1 MQPERWQRISGIF
14 KSALALE
21 PAERAAYV
29 AGQCGADESL
39 RREVERLIE
48 SHHQA
53 DSENFIAS
61 PAVAE
66 GAPLLVREDNEVQV
80 SKDRLENGQQVGHY
94 HVIKKL
100 GAGGMGEVYLAED
113 TRLDRTVALKILPA
127 DVASDKQRM
136 QRFKQEAKLASSL
149 NQPNILTIFEFG
161 DTESLHFIAS
171 EYVDGATLREH
182 FRDSQLKLPEI
193 IDISAQVVA
202 ALDVAH
208 EAKIVH
214 RDIKPENI
222 MIRRRDRV
230 VKVLDFGLA
239 KLTEKA
245 PPRQSVGRS
254 DSEVNTQMLVRSM
267 PGSVMGTVVYMSP
280 EQAQGLHLDERTDLW
295 STGVVIYEMVA
306 GCVPFAGATSS
317 HTVVEILEKEPVPL
331 TSPVGRKVP
340 PELQRIVSK
349 ALAKNPDE
357 RYQTAK
363 DMLIDLRNLKKRLE
377 LDVEIERSAPPA
389 TTSGNGIPET
399 GSIESGPSK
408 AERNESERRRRKLFA
423 GITAMAVLL
432 IGMIIIGGW
441 YRSHRS
447 TLTGPAASSVAASE
461 RKLSY
466 WMTVQKYRNGHP
478 FENPFRLA
486 GEINF
491 EKDYQVKL
499 NVSSPQPGFLY
510 ILNEGPST
518 GPGPQPGSPAGMLDS
533 SSFVLLFP
541 STTANDGSSYL
552 AENQAVEIPQQSW
565 FQFDAEQ
572 GTEKLWLVFSAS
584 PVPELEAVKQFA
596 NPKDRGLIKDA
607 SLDTGVHNFLTAHSN
622 AKPTLEKNDELKQ
635 TSLKILGTVLVH
647 AIKLEH
653 H

>member
-1 MQPERWQRISGIF
+1 MQTERWQRISGIF

-39 RREVERLIE
+39 RREVDRLIE

-53 DSENFIAS
+53 DSENFIES

-66 GAPLLVREDNEVQV
+66 GAPLLVAEDNEVEA
-80 SKDRLENGQQVGHY
+80 SNDRLENGQQVGHY
-94 HVIKKL
+94 HIIKKL

-127 DVASDKQRM
+127 DVASDQRRM

-182 FRDSQLKLPEI
+182 LRNSQLKLPEI

-202 ALDVAH
+202 ALDAAH

-222 MIRRRDRV
+222 MVRRRDGV

-239 KLTEKA
+239 KLTEKTQ
-245 PPRQSVGRS
+245 RQSVGRS
-254 DSEVNTQMLVRSM
+254 DSEVNTKLLVRTM
-267 PGSVMGTVVYMSP
+267 PGTVMGTLSYMSP
-280 EQAQGLHLDERTDLW
+280 EQAQGLHLDERTDIW
-295 STGVVIYEMVA
+295 STGVLIYEMVA
-306 GCVPFAGATSS
+306 GRLPFAGVTSS
-317 HTVVEILEKEPVPL
+317 HTIVEILEKEPAPL
-331 TSPVGRKVP
+331 AKPGTRKVP
-340 PELQRIVSK
+340 PEVERIVSK

-363 DMLIDLRNLKKRLE
+363 DMLIDLRNLKKRLD
-377 LDVEIERSAPPA
+377 LDAEIERSA
-389 TTSGNGIPET
+389 SSDSEVKPET
-399 GSIESGPSK
+399 
-408 AERNESERRRRKLFA
+408 
-423 GITAMAVLL
+423 T
-432 IGMIIIGGW
+432 
-441 YRSHRS
+441 
-447 TLTGPAASSVAASE
+447 ASSVAPGTDSIAAGRSQAEPSEGERRRHRLLVSGIAVMLVLVAGLIIATNWSRFRRRTVAGPAPGTVAVSE
-461 RKLSY
+461 RQLSY
-466 WMTVQKYRNGHP
+466 WMTVQKYRSGQP
-478 FENPFRLA
+478 FEKPFRLA

-499 NVSSPQPGFLY
+499 NVSSPQSGYLY
-510 ILNEGPST
+510 ILNEGPAT
-518 GPGPQPGSPAGMLDS
+518 AGRA
-533 SSFVLLFP
+533 SSFVVLFP
-541 STTANDGSSYL
+541 STTANGGLSYL
-552 AENQAVEIPQQSW
+552 AGNQAIEIPQQSW

-572 GTEKLWLVFSAS
+572 GTEKLWLVFSS
-584 PVPELEAVKQFA
+584 NTVPELETVRQFA
-596 NPKDRGLIKDA
+596 NQKDQGLIKDA
-607 SLDTGVHNFLTAHSN
+607 ALNSRVQEFLEAHSR
-622 AKPTLEKNDELKQ
+622 AKETMEKDDELKQ
-635 TSLKILGTVLVH
+635 TSLRTAEPVLVH
-647 AIKLEH
+647 DIKLEH

>member
-21 PAERAAYV
+21 PAKRAAYV

-53 DSENFIAS
+53 DSENFIES

-66 GAPLLVREDNEVQV
+66 GAPLLVAEDNEVEV

-94 HVIKKL
+94 HIIKKL

-127 DVASDKQRM
+127 DVASDQRRM

-202 ALDVAH
+202 ALDAAH

-222 MIRRRDRV
+222 MVRWRDGV

-239 KLTEKA
+239 KLTEKT
-245 PPRQSVGRS
+245 PRQSVGRS
-254 DSEVNTQMLVRSM
+254 DSEVNTELLVRTM
-267 PGSVMGTVVYMSP
+267 PGSVMGTVNYMSP
-280 EQAQGLHLDERTDLW
+280 EQAQGLHLDERTDIW
-295 STGVVIYEMVA
+295 STGVLIYEMVA
-306 GCVPFAGATSS
+306 GRLPFAGVTSS
-317 HTVVEILEKEPVPL
+317 HTVVEILEKEPAPL
-331 TSPVGRKVP
+331 AKPGTRKVP
-340 PELQRIVSK
+340 PEIERIVSK

-363 DMLIDLRNLKKRLE
+363 DMLIDLRNLKKRLD
-377 LDVEIERSAPPA
+377 LDAEIERSASPDSSARPA
-389 TTSGNGIPET
+389 TIDGNVIPGTDSMEA
-399 GSIESGPSK
+399 EQSK
-408 AERNESERRRRKLFA
+408 RERREGERRRHRILVS
-423 GITAMAVLL
+423 GIAVMLVL
-432 IGMIIIGGW
+432 VVGLVIAARW
-441 YRSHRS
+441 SWFRRS
-447 TLTGPAASSVAASE
+447 TVTAPSPTIAASE

-466 WMTVQKYRNGHP
+466 WMTVQKYRNGRP

-491 EKDYQVKL
+491 EKDYRVRL
-499 NVSSPQPGFLY
+499 NVRSPQPGYLY
-510 ILNEGPST
+510 ILNEGPSSAD
-518 GPGPQPGSPAGMLDS
+518 GS
-533 SSFVLLFP
+533 SSFVVLFP
-541 STTANDGSSYL
+541 STTANDGLSRL
-552 AENQAVEIPQQSW
+552 AENQRVEIPEQSW

-572 GTEKLWLVFSAS
+572 GTEKLWLVFSDKI
-584 PVPELEAVKQFA
+584 VPELEAVKQFA
-596 NPKDRGLIKDA
+596 NKKDQGLIKDA
-607 SLDTGVHNFLTAHSN
+607 GLNARVQEFLTAHSS
-622 AKPTLEKNDELKQ
+622 AKATIEKDDELKQ
-635 TSLKILGTVLVH
+635 TSLRIAEPVLVH
-647 AIKLEH
+647 VIKLEH